1 MDSFYSIVLI
11 IAFILLLLALIAIGI
26 MLQKQGDKVA
36 FPSQKSPCPD
46 GWGIKD
52 DGHCQ
57 APGAS
62 HPNYPSPLLVDPSG
76 NYSDFDYTII
86 QDWTIKEAG
95 STDWKP
101 KDSSTICDLRDWT
114 IAHSV
119 QWDGV
124 SNYNSCV

>member
-1 MDSFYSIVLI
+1 MDSFYSIVLL

-36 FPSQKSPCPD
+36 FPSQNSPCPD

-52 DGHCQ
+52 NGHCE

-62 HPNYPSPLLVDPSG
+62 HPNYPSNLLDASG
-76 NYSDFDYTII
+76 SFTPFQMTML
-86 QDWTIKEAG
+86 QDWDISG
-95 STDWKP
+95 SSDWKP

-119 QWDGV
+119 QWDGI

>member
-1 MDSFYSIVLI
+1 MDSFYSMVLV

-46 GWGIKD
+46 GWGVKEN
-52 DGHCQ
+52 GHCK
-57 APGAS
+57 APGSS
-62 HPNYPSPLLVDPSG
+62 HPNYP
-76 NYSDFDYTII
+76 TIAASSNLT
-86 QDWTIKEAG
+86 DTMNSHWTVNAEV

>member
-1 MDSFYSIVLI
+1 MDSFYSMVLV

-52 DGHCQ
+52 DGHCE
-57 APGAS
+57 APSTNS
-62 HPNYPSPLLVDPSG
+62 HPNYP
-76 NYSDFDYTII
+76 TIATGSNFTTTMEE
-86 QDWTIKEAG
+86 DWTNKSG
-95 STDWKP
+95 TSDWKP
-101 KDSSTICDLRDWT
+101 NDSSTICDLRDWT

>member
-1 MDSFYSIVLI
+1 MDSFYSMVLV

-52 DGHCQ
+52 DGHCE
-57 APGAS
+57 APGSS
-62 HPNYPSPLLVDPSG
+62 HPNYPTIAAG
-76 NYSDFDYTII
+76 SDLTTTMSS
-86 QDWTIKEAG
+86 DWTIKAAG

>member
-1 MDSFYSIVLI
+1 MDSFYSMVLV

-46 GWGIKD
+46 GWGVKE
-52 DGHCQ
+52 DGHCE
-57 APGAS
+57 APSAQ
-62 HPNYPSPLLVDPSG
+62 HPNYPKIATGSNLTTTMS
-76 NYSDFDYTII
+76 S
-86 QDWTIKEAG
+86 DWTIKAAG

>member
-62 HPNYPSPLLVDPSG
+62 HPNYPKIATGSNLTATM
-76 NYSDFDYTII
+76 NE
-86 QDWTIKEAG
+86 DWDIKEAG

>member
-1 MDSFYSIVLI
+1 MDSFYSMVLV
-11 IAFILLLLALIAIGI
+11 IAFILLLLALISIGI
-26 MLQKQGDKVA
+26 MLQKQDENVV

-52 DGHCQ
+52 DGHCE
-57 APGAS
+57 APSAQ
-62 HPNYPSPLLVDPSG
+62 HPNFPTISSG
-76 NYSDFDYTII
+76 SNLTATMNSHLTNKLN
-86 QDWTIKEAG
+86 T
-95 STDWKP
+95 SDWKP

>member
-1 MDSFYSIVLI
+1 MDSFYSMVLV

-46 GWGIKD
+46 GWGVKE

-57 APGAS
+57 APGSS
-62 HPNYPSPLLVDPSG
+62 HPNYP
-76 NYSDFDYTII
+76 TIVAGSNLTATMEE
-86 QDWTIKEAG
+86 DWTIKEAG

>member
-1 MDSFYSIVLI
+1 MDSFYSMVLV

-46 GWGIKD
+46 GWGVKE
-52 DGHCQ
+52 DGHCE
-57 APGAS
+57 APSTNS
-62 HPNYPSPLLVDPSG
+62 HPNYP
-76 NYSDFDYTII
+76 TIAASSNLTDTMSS
-86 QDWTIKEAG
+86 DWTNKSG
-95 STDWKP
+95 TSDWKP